1 MHNNNCR
8 MFHLAV
14 DQFLLARPAN
24 FITSDELRILMA
36 LAPPCH
42 ECSPLSTMLSP
53 LTNRLYKIVWDRHH
67 KKPDAQPGN
76 VVDMF
81 DGQ

>member
-8 MFHLAV
+8 MFVLAV
-14 DQFLLARPAN
+14 DTFLLARPAN
-24 FITSDELRILMA
+24 FITADELRILMA
-36 LAPPCH
+36 MAPPCH

-53 LTNRLYKIVWDRHH
+53 LTNRLYKIVWDRHR
-67 KKPDAQPGN
+67 KGADEQPCS